1 MTSAGSPDPPLLV
14 AIAGPTG
21 VGKTGVAIELAGLL
35 RQRGEDPVAINCDS
49 MQVYEGLEVLS
60 GAPGPMERA
69 ELEHR
74 LTGFVPVGEEFSA
87 GRYARRAREE
97 IDGLLAAGRRPL
109 VVGGT
114 GLYQRVALSEME
126 LKPPVPAEV
135 RAQVDAEIE
144 RDGLDAVYA
153 RLPEP
158 ARAGIHGNDR
168 LRVARATELIR
179 MGEDP
184 APDHEGGGEL
194 WTARLRHP
202 GLIFGITET
211 DEVLRARIEA
221 RVEEMAAHGADQE
234 ARLASGAGAS
244 RTARAAIGFEEF
256 QQGDLET
263 VVRKHL
269 RYGKRQMTWLGRTEG
284 VTVIERRGRG
294 DAEVAAA
301 LLDAVDRAEGATHG
315 PREDG

>member
-1 MTSAGSPDPPLLV
+1 VTGSSQPPLLV

-35 RQRGEDPVAINCDS
+35 RKRGEDPVAINCDS
-49 MQVYEGLEVLS
+49 IQVYEGLSILS

-74 LTGFVPVGEEFSA
+74 LTGFVPVDEEFSA

-97 IDGLLAAGRRPL
+97 IDLLLGEGRRPL

-114 GLYQRVALSEME
+114 GLYQRAALSEMD
-126 LKPPVPAEV
+126 LRPPVPPETRAE
-135 RAQVDAEIE
+135 VDAEIE
-144 RDGLDAVYA
+144 RDGLEAVYA
-153 RLPEP
+153 RLPEST
-158 ARAGIHGNDR
+158 RASVHGNDR
-168 LRVARATELIR
+168 LRVARATELLR

-194 WTARLRHP
+194 WTAQLRHP
-202 GLIFGITET
+202 GVIFGITES
-211 DEVLRARIEA
+211 DEVLRTRIEA

-234 ARLASGAGAS
+234 ARLAAAAGAS

-256 QQGDLET
+256 QRGDLET

-269 RYGKRQMTWLGRTEG
+269 RYGKRQMTWLRRTGG
-284 VTVIERRGRG
+284 VTVIERSGRD
-294 DAEVAAA
+294 DAEVAAV
-301 LLDAVDRAEGATHG
+301 LLEAVDRAEGALHE